1 MRPLSIISPSNLF
14 GFAALFW
21 FASYIILP
29 GGYAALPFLVV
40 GLLSLAWLRF
50 AERPPLR
57 VEQRLWIVGLC
68 AFGLFS
74 ILSLWYHEAESSRY
88 EEPLIFLFAGFLASG
103 LLRIEF
109 GMKWLQA
116 GVALGTISVTALAV
130 SFYDGG
136 RFAPTMNA
144 TKFGNAIA
152 VQAALCV
159 SLAAVTRTHLNK
171 LLFLLLAALNL
182 YWVVLT
188 GTRGALLGF
197 GLYLLLVVAVLL
209 RNFDK
214 RTALMGLVAVT
225 LVVVSLSQSEMLS
238 SRIKDA
244 TNDINRVLA
253 GDYSGSIGAR
263 LMMYR
268 VGIDAGLS
276 APIAGAGY
284 NYEKVFESF
293 NAQAELQQVVV
304 SRIGERFNN
313 FHSVYVDSFARKGI
327 PGLIIVL
334 SVFLA
339 GAYSKDRRRM
349 LLLLA
354 PVVVIFGAGFSDSVF
369 DLGITATTFA
379 VATTFLRAVSIRDS

>member
-1 MRPLSIISPSNLF
+1 
-14 GFAALFW
+14 
-21 FASYIILP
+21 
-29 GGYAALPFLVV
+29 
-40 GLLSLAWLRF
+40 
-50 AERPPLR
+50 
-57 VEQRLWIVGLC
+57 
-68 AFGLFS
+68 
-74 ILSLWYHEAESSRY
+74 
-88 EEPLIFLFAGFLASG
+88 
-103 LLRIEF
+103 
-109 GMKWLQA
+109 
-116 GVALGTISVTALAV
+116 
-130 SFYDGG
+130 
-136 RFAPTMNA
+136 MNA

-293 NAQAELQQVVV
+293 NAQTELQQVVV